1 IYCQLCGVLFNISR
15 IRTRKEPREAA
26 WLSLSA
32 KYGTTWVGSNARD
45 HEPCGDDCSV
55 LYRGSA
61 AQKSA
66 GERLDLELHVIDNP
80 TKDELC
86 PDLTGEP
93 SSDTSQY
100 GPEYGPKLIE
110 GSLEKLQTSENTLH
124 TLDAPSGLSIEDLN
138 TDFEPLS
145 VIEDLD
151 DGEIG
156 LKALNDLRCDYEHI
170 AGPNCE
176 YLDGYNGNHISVGE
190 MRECS
195 TVQCLVRK
203 IDGWEPLDDDQD
215 FEKYS
220 SCCLTGLARGLDPI
234 WSNRFSPVRH
244 GSSEWVTAANDCDYT
259 LRSEEVAIWVGL
271 PFHPTCFELFRR
283 ASIKA
288 LGRVATEELMNL
300 RDYYCKYPERTA
312 EPFCQRNDD
321 VVDSFQEGDWRYNRG
336 AEYLVAN
343 PIFIPTFKQI
353 CDAARTV
360 PEDFSIQGSPFFGH
374 DDPAKSSNKDPFL
387 RLPSEILQAIVGYLG
402 SKDIALLR
410 LSSRA
415 FRHLPISVWY
425 WLLVEELPFIY
436 EAWSDD
442 VHPYKWSLI
451 DSGRF
456 QALTKRGEEYE
467 RMREATI
474 ETLRTNDTD
483 NLETWMK
490 NSPAAKSW
498 YDTDEYNIGMA
509 SCMEESKAL
518 QPVSL
523 PYDKTN
529 WYKLYIEIVK
539 NWKDLKGLQNR
550 KRIWKDITDI
560 ISRMMEHAEA
570 KTDEDEQVDI

>member
-1 IYCQLCGVLFNISR
+1 LCGVLFNISR
-15 IRTRKEPREAA
+15 IRTRREPREAA

-32 KYGTTWVGSNARD
+32 EYGTTWVGSNARD
-45 HEPCGDDCSV
+45 HKPCGDDCSV
-55 LYRGSA
+55 LYRGPGV
-61 AQKSA
+61 QRPA
-66 GERLDLELHVIDNP
+66 GERSDSELHAIDSP
-80 TKDELC
+80 TKAKLRSG
-86 PDLTGEP
+86 LTGEP
-93 SSDTSQY
+93 SSDTSEYDPDY
-100 GPEYGPKLIE
+100 GPELSEDSSKRFKSSETNVYALGSPMGPI
-110 GSLEKLQTSENTLH
+110 T
-124 TLDAPSGLSIEDLN
+124 EDL
-138 TDFEPLS
+138 DIYFKPIS
-145 VIEDLD
+145 IIEDLD

-156 LKALNDLRCDYEHI
+156 LKALNDLRYDYEHI

-203 IDGWEPLDDDQD
+203 TDGWEPLDDDQD
-215 FEKYS
+215 FEQYS
-220 SCCLTGLARGLDPI
+220 PCCLTGLARGLDPI

-271 PFHPTCFELFRR
+271 PFHPACFELFRR

-288 LGRVATEELMNL
+288 LGRVATKELMNL
-300 RDYYCKYPERTA
+300 RDYYCKYTERTA
-312 EPFCQRNDD
+312 EPFCRRNDD

-336 AEYLVAN
+336 TEYLVAN
-343 PIFIPTFKQI
+343 PIFIPTFKRV
-353 CDAARTV
+353 CDTARTV
-360 PEDFSIQGSPFFGH
+360 PEDFSIQGSPFIGH
-374 DDPAKSSNKDPFL
+374 DDLAKRSNEDPFL
-387 RLPSEILQAIVGYLG
+387 RLPSEILQTIVGYLG

-410 LSSRA
+410 VSSRG

-425 WLLVEELPFIY
+425 RLLVEELPFIY

-442 VHPYKWSLI
+442 VHPYKWALI

-467 RMREATI
+467 KIREKTI
-474 ETLRTNDTD
+474 ETLQTSETD
-483 NLETWMK
+483 DLETWMK
-490 NSPAAKSW
+490 NSPAAKPW
-498 YDTDEYNIGMA
+498 HDTEEYKMGMA
-509 SCMEESKAL
+509 SCMEENKAL

-529 WYKLYIEIVK
+529 WYKLYLEIVK

-550 KRIWKDITDI
+550 KRIWKDITEI

-570 KTDEDEQVDI
+570 MTDEEGQAAI